1 MEHDI
6 ILFAVGFCKPALSFK
21 NTGEKSCVLT
31 SGGFWRPFKFRA
43 RGHSLARPQA
53 GPEPTPS
60 FTPGDAFPRPLAAA
74 PIDTPGSVRA
84 PTAPGPRAPGSE
96 GRRAAGPVP
105 PWPDPP
111 GTRPPPRSA
120 AAPPPRPP
128 RPPAAPAAPRPP
140 PPPGCLASR
149 GLRPHGRSAR
159 PWCGAHARGPQPQ
172 PLLRGV
178 GGRGYLEDQ

>member
-1 MEHDI
+1 M
-6 ILFAVGFCKPALSFK
+6 FAVGFCKPALSFK